1 MSELFRKYIKKENY
15 PVHPS
20 NIRFK
25 TNFKNCIYEAL
36 KRRGWK
42 ESEGDMEWDIMWS
55 EKEWIHEVF
64 DHVHLQPHQRI
75 NHFRNYAELCRKDLM
90 VKNMKRYKKN
100 LEKEGKL
107 EESQDVDFFPLTYNM
122 PGEYSL
128 FVEEFKKN
136 QNTVW
141 IMKPIG
147 KSQGKGIF
155 LFTRLQQVSQWK
167 SDFRWKPDN
176 PQAEPYIVQRYII
189 NPLLVGGKKFDLR
202 LYVLVTNYSPL
213 TAYLYRTGF
222 ARFTHHRYS
231 HNPEDIS
238 NNYIHLTNVA
248 VQKTSTQ
255 YDVNTGG
262 KWDLRQLKLYLIS
275 KYGQEKV
282 LECFSKIH
290 QIFIRSLLA
299 VQKSMINDKHC
310 FELYGYDVLI
320 DANLKPWLLEVNAAP
335 SMTANTQVDFEL
347 KCNLLDDVFTIVDM
361 EKVLQG
367 NEEQIGG
374 FDIIYKQS
382 QIPMPANSIYSTYL
396 GCYNQRG
403 TNLKKLAKMSAQKLS
418 SNTDPKA
425 KPNN

>member
-1 MSELFRKYIKKENY
+1 MSEFFRKYIKKENF

-36 KRRGWK
+36 KRRTWK

-90 VKNMKRYKKN
+90 IKNMKRYKKN

-107 EESQDVDFFPLTYNM
+107 DEAQEVDFFPLTYNM

-202 LYVLVTNYSPL
+202 IYVLVTNYSPL

-248 VQKTSTQ
+248 VQKTSAQ
-255 YDVNTGG
+255 YDANTGG

-282 LECFSKIH
+282 IECFNRIH

-310 FELYGYDVLI
+310 FELYGYDILI
-320 DANLKPWLLEVNAAP
+320 DASLKPWLLEVNAAP

-367 NEEQIGG
+367 NEEQVGG
-374 FDIIYKQS
+374 FDLIYRQT
-382 QIPMPANSIYSTYL
+382 QVPMPPNSIYSTYL
-396 GCYNQRG
+396 GCYNQRAQ
-403 TNLKKLAKMSAQKLS
+403 NLKKLAKVSAQRMAATSEQKL
-418 SNTDPKA
+418 KIG
-425 KPNN
+425 

>member
-1 MSELFRKYIKKENY
+1 MI
-15 PVHPS
+15 
-20 NIRFK
+20 
-25 TNFKNCIYEAL
+25 
-36 KRRGWK
+36 
-42 ESEGDMEWDIMWS
+42 
-55 EKEWIHEVF
+55 
-64 DHVHLQPHQRI
+64 
-75 NHFRNYAELCRKDLM
+75 
-90 VKNMKRYKKN
+90 KNMKRYKKN
-100 LEKEGKL
+100 LEKEGKID
-107 EESQDVDFFPLTYNM
+107 ESQDVDFFPLTYNM

-255 YDVNTGG
+255 YDANTGG

-290 QIFIRSLLA
+290 SIFIRSLLA

-347 KCNLLDDVFTIVDM
+347 KCNLLDDVFTIIDM

-374 FDIIYKQS
+374 FDIIYKGNQTV
-382 QIPMPANSIYSTYL
+382 MPPNSIYSTYL
-396 GCYNQRG
+396 GCYNQRN
-403 TNLKKLAKMSAQKLS
+403 TNLKKLAKLAGQRLS
-418 SNTDPKA
+418 STTDA
-425 KPNN
+425 KSKPQ

>member
-1 MSELFRKYIKKENY
+1 MSEFFRKYIKKENY
-15 PVHPS
+15 PVLPQ

-36 KRRGWK
+36 KRRTWK

-90 VKNMKRYKKN
+90 IKNMKRYKKN
-100 LEKEGKL
+100 LEKEGKTD
-107 EESQDVDFFPLTYNM
+107 EAAEVDFFPLTYNM

-202 LYVLVTNYSPL
+202 LYLLVTNYSPL

-248 VQKTSTQ
+248 VQKTSNQ
-255 YDVNTGG
+255 YDANTGG
-262 KWDLRQLKLYLIS
+262 KWDLRQLKLYLVS
-275 KYGQEKV
+275 KYGLEKV

-290 QIFIRSLLA
+290 QIFIKSLLA

-374 FDIIYKQS
+374 FDIIYRQTPIS
-382 QIPMPANSIYSTYL
+382 MPANSIYSTYL
-396 GCYNQRG
+396 GCYNQR
-403 TNLKKLAKMSAQKLS
+403 TSNLKKLSKMAAQRLAS
-418 SNTDPKA
+418 TPDPKN
-425 KPNN
+425 KPQ

>member
-1 MSELFRKYIKKENY
+1 MSEYFRKYIKKENY

-36 KRRGWK
+36 KRRTWK

-90 VKNMKRYKKN
+90 IKNMKRYKKN
-100 LEKEGKL
+100 LEKEGKMD
-107 EESQDVDFFPLTYNM
+107 EAQDVDFFPLTYNM

-155 LFTRLQQVSQWK
+155 LFTKLQQVSQWK

-176 PQAEPYIVQRYII
+176 PQAEPYIVQRYIN

-213 TAYLYRTGF
+213 TAYVYRTGF

-255 YDVNTGG
+255 YDANTGG

-275 KYGQEKV
+275 KYGQDRV
-282 LECFSKIH
+282 LECFNRIH
-290 QIFIRSLLA
+290 QIFIKSLLA

-320 DANLKPWLLEVNAAP
+320 DSNLKPWLLEVNAAP

-347 KCNLLDDVFTIVDM
+347 KCNLLDDVFTIIDM

-367 NEEQIGG
+367 NEEQVGG
-374 FDIIYKQS
+374 FDLVYRQNPL
-382 QIPMPANSIYSTYL
+382 PMPANSIYSTYL
-396 GCYNQRG
+396 GCYNQRN
-403 TNLKKLAKMSAQKLS
+403 TNIKKLAKLSAQRLLS
-418 SNTDPKA
+418 TPDTKN
-425 KPNN
+425 KPQ

>member
-1 MSELFRKYIKKENY
+1 
-15 PVHPS
+15 
-20 NIRFK
+20 
-25 TNFKNCIYEAL
+25 
-36 KRRGWK
+36 
-42 ESEGDMEWDIMWS
+42 MEWDIMWS

-90 VKNMKRYKKN
+90 IKNMKRYKKN
-100 LEKEGKL
+100 LEKEGKMD
-107 EESQDVDFFPLTYNM
+107 EAAEVDFFPLTYNM

-248 VQKTSTQ
+248 VQKTSNQ
-255 YDVNTGG
+255 YDANTGG
-262 KWDLRQLKLYLIS
+262 KWDLRQLKLYLVS
-275 KYGQEKV
+275 KYGLEKV

-290 QIFIRSLLA
+290 QIFIKSLLA

-374 FDIIYKQS
+374 FDIIYRQTPIS
-382 QIPMPANSIYSTYL
+382 MPANSIYSTYL
-396 GCYNQRG
+396 GCYNQR
-403 TNLKKLAKMSAQKLS
+403 TSNLKKLSKMAAQRLAS
-418 SNTDPKA
+418 TPDPKN
-425 KPNN
+425 KPQ